1 MANLKVESEITG
13 KVWKVVA
20 REGTVLEE
28 EGVIL
33 IIESMKMEI
42 AVAAP
47 CAGTVVEILVSESDD
62 VLEGQVVAH
71 LSEGS

>member
-1 MANLKVESEITG
+1 MAKVKVESEITG
-13 KVWKVVA
+13 KVWKIVA
-20 REGTVLEE
+20 SAGTVLEE

-42 AVAAP
+42 AVSAP
-47 CAGTVVEILVSESDD
+47 RAGTLVEILVSEGDD

-71 LSEGS
+71 LDEAL